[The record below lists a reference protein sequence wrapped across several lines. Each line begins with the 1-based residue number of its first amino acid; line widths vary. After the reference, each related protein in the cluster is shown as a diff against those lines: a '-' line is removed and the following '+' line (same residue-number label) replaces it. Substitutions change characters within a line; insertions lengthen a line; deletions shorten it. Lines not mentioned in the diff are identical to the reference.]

1 MANEKLEMEYETKI
15 AELNQEISWLED
27 TIESLRNQ
35 VNKKEEEMQWYRG
48 FKEAICMVFG
58 GKEEWQMKSG

>member
-1 MANEKLEMEYETKI
+1 MVNEKREMEYETQI
-15 AELNQEISWLED
+15 AELNEQISWLED
-27 TIESLRNQ
+27 TIECLHNQ

-58 GKEEWQMKSG
+58 GKKNGK